1 MIPSG
6 IAFLKKDLDHFNRRW
21 GDRGHYFFWY
31 GHYYGVQA
39 MYTQG
44 GPIWE
49 SYFEKLRR
57 FLILRQN
64 EDGSWDNRDGPGP
77 AFSTAVG
84 CLILEIP
91 YCFLPIFQR

>member
-1 MIPSG
+1 
-6 IAFLKKDLDHFNRRW
+6 
-21 GDRGHYFFWY
+21 
-31 GHYYGVQA
+31 

-49 SYFEKLRR
+49 SYFERLRR
-57 FLILRQN
+57 FLILRQD
-64 EDGSWDNRDGPGP
+64 EDGAWTNRDGPGP
-77 AFSTAVG
+77 AFSTAVA